1 MSDSET
7 KWTDAL
13 LVDRDGSSVKASG
26 LDRNRDTPFVYADF
40 ARRLERLVRVQ
51 HLALIE
57 LRSGLDERSY
67 RRLLRGE
74 LTASI
79 EADRQY
85 DVLAA
90 GDPAVV
96 WAWLPDLDEAR
107 ENGDGMVEV
116 LATAP
121 RDGLGYMRLIEVPP
135 SGLTESPVPPSD
147 ALQEGNH
154 NGRKLKAGPATGDP
168 CAEIAAAKELR
179 EIAEQIKQ
187 NLGARLPPDDYQFE
201 YRCGVT
207 LDFRDWKT
215 VIATLLESRQEDAAR
230 LEKAQKVIDAAK
242 WANWCPDAGGYRA
255 RERRHLERWRHLPQ
269 VRQGNR
275 REGQAMTTPASPHG
289 ERRSRIQDVIAAGSQ
304 ADRRKPITTPPQY
317 SALADEAAID
327 REFEEWLELP
337 MTTLDL
343 EREWTIERS
352 AYHAGYATAL
362 RTAELRDAEDSS
374 AGEAVQVLFKFLGWS
389 SGGLGA
395 AAIET
400 VQRAEAAESAVAKAR
415 EALQDAANKLS
426 LYRAQHSGEYIGGME
441 YQALMRKIDDA
452 LRSRTPQA

>member
-1 MSDSET
+1 MRTLTREMVEGLRDDGKCVPPDLTPENV
-7 KWTDAL
+7 DAL
-13 LVDRDGSSVKASG
+13 CDAALAGLEAQTESPAQAAGISVETPALSG
-26 LDRNRDTPFVYADF
+26 AGPD
-40 ARRLERLVRVQ
+40 
-51 HLALIE
+51 
-57 LRSGLDERSY
+57 
-67 RRLLRGE
+67 
-74 LTASI
+74 
-79 EADRQY
+79 
-85 DVLAA
+85 A

-230 LEKAQKVIDAAK
+230 TLRLVADCHSFGSDGQRDTILVRVPLELWDEVLSEAGRLDERDAA
-242 WANWCPDAGGYRA
+242 
-255 RERRHLERWRHLPQ
+255 
-269 VRQGNR
+269 
-275 REGQAMTTPASPHG
+275 
-289 ERRSRIQDVIAAGSQ
+289 IAARKEQ
-304 ADRRKPITTPPQY
+304 A
-317 SALADEAAID
+317 
-327 REFEEWLELP
+327 
-337 MTTLDL
+337 
-343 EREWTIERS
+343 
-352 AYHAGYATAL
+352 
-362 RTAELRDAEDSS
+362 
-374 AGEAVQVLFKFLGWS
+374 
-389 SGGLGA
+389 
-395 AAIET
+395 
-400 VQRAEAAESAVAKAR
+400 
-415 EALQDAANKLS
+415 
-426 LYRAQHSGEYIGGME
+426 
-441 YQALMRKIDDA
+441 
-452 LRSRTPQA
+452 